1 MGDTTRFSAL
11 RNSQA
16 LFLVRIIMHNYFR
29 FGIFESLLSFSSSKP
44 MLRRPFLR
52 YFLLFVLTFLGSQ
65 VGMAQDRYAVF
76 FKYKPQQEFS
86 LANPSQFLTSKA
98 LQRRDREK
106 LALDSLDLPVAASYL
121 QGIRPAIVE
130 LLYSSK
136 WLMQR

>member
-16 LFLVRIIMHNYFR
+16 LFLVSIIMHNYFR

-52 YFLLFVLTFLGSQ
+52 YFFLFVLTFLGSQ

-98 LQRRDREK
+98 LQRSDREK
-106 LALDSLDLPVAASYL
+106 LALYSLDLPVAASYL
-121 QGIRPAIVE
+121 QGIRPAIV
-130 LLYSSK
+130 
-136 WLMQR
+136 